1 MTEGSIRTVQCAV
14 LKREAPGLVRP
25 VYPGELGVRIWREVS
40 QEGWQRWVAHQ
51 TMLINEYRLVP
62 IEPKARQFLEA
73 EMQKFLFGEGASRP
87 EGYVPPS

>member
-1 MTEGSIRTVQCAV
+1 MTEGSTRMVQCAV